1 MINKDDNIV
10 YPVYARPVS
19 KSGGVQESLFR
30 LRIENEVQLKIA
42 EREYKRS
49 GYTGIVLS
57 VCEDPQPQAEE
68 DHYAN

>member
-1 MINKDDNIV
+1 MVNKNETIS

-30 LRIENEVQLKIA
+30 LRIENETQLKIA

-49 GYTGIVLS
+49 GYTGVVLS
-57 VCEDPQPQAEE
+57 TCNDPAPIAEE